1 MTQTTDL
8 NLLRQPIAITVSSP
22 LNSPVSATCGSDVS
36 FLFVSG
42 VEEDDESSSGSNLED
57 GRFLTF
63 RRESAPCGRK
73 TSNAVIPEEATNC
86 TMPTAHEQRKK
97 KSNGSFPVVFVAP
110 RKLLAA
116 EVAELHS
123 PSEWEDAFPKKPLDT
138 SPLTTDMTT
147 PVTSSIG
154 TGLHPMSDDEETP
167 NLFARK
173 TLPRIRPRSQ
183 RYTFK
188 IGNQEH
194 TNFSDAIAD
203 LMSKTTS
210 DMDMVGMERIRVK
223 TPVDR
228 SLMLDTNGGGWG
240 IGGGDEDVSSSEDHR
255 SSSETLAKGIMIPNL
270 QRSMSEGGPRYF
282 THSARFGSGGSVSDA
297 SAGLFSPVNSSGGL
311 EVYGSSSSSI
321 ASNGS
326 VKKGRFEVRPLD

>member
-1 MTQTTDL
+1 
-8 NLLRQPIAITVSSP
+8 
-22 LNSPVSATCGSDVS
+22 
-36 FLFVSG
+36 
-42 VEEDDESSSGSNLED
+42 
-57 GRFLTF
+57 
-63 RRESAPCGRK
+63 
-73 TSNAVIPEEATNC
+73 
-86 TMPTAHEQRKK
+86 MPTAHEQRKK
-97 KSNGSFPVVFVAP
+97 KSNGSLPVMFVAP

-123 PSEWEDAFPKKPLDT
+123 PSEWEDAFPKKSLDA
-138 SPLTTDMTT
+138 SPLTTNMTT
-147 PVTSSIG
+147 PQVSSIG
-154 TGLHPMSDDEETP
+154 NGLHPMSDDDDTT
-167 NLFARK
+167 NLFTRK
-173 TLPRIRPRSQ
+173 TLPHIRPRPQ

-210 DMDMVGMERIRVK
+210 DTDMVGMERIRVK

-228 SLMLDTNGGGWG
+228 SLMLDANGGGWG
-240 IGGGDEDVSSSEDHR
+240 FGGGGEDDLSSSEDHR

-282 THSARFGSGGSVSDA
+282 MHSARFGSGGSVSDA
-297 SAGLFSPVNSSGGL
+297 STGLFSPVNSSGGL
-311 EVYGSSSSSI
+311 GVYGTSSSSV

-326 VKKGRFEVRPLD
+326 VKKGRFEVRPLE